1 MYIHELE
8 SWTDFRWSA
17 EAVAVLL
24 DEVCREQ
31 GRLFGRLAGLGFDSQ
46 LQAMAES
53 LTKEVVYS
61 SEIEGIKLNVDE
73 VRSSIAR
80 HLGIEGVK
88 FVPSSHYVD
97 GVVTVMLDAM
107 KNFDQPLTKEKLCG
121 WQSAFFPTGYSG
133 GTPIE
138 VGKYRTHE
146 EHVVSGFYG
155 RERVHYVAP
164 SPDRVEAEMQRFI
177 EWFNSEKPVSPVIR
191 SAIVHLWFVSIHPFE
206 DGNGRLARI
215 LGDMFL
221 ARADNSRFRFYNIS
235 SEINR
240 DNNHYYD
247 TLERVQRGDGDITEW
262 VVWYLQTLLA
272 ALREADATV
281 STVLNKTFFWMRFAS
296 IPLTER
302 QTRTLNLF
310 LDGYE
315 AKITSKNWA
324 NLSKCSKDT
333 AIRDIQDLVDK
344 HILKED
350 VPGAKRPSYSI
361 NYRDDNDDVSSAFA
375 NVEILKENGNYYLT
389 AVYEGSMPVKERIL
403 TLDAERYLK
412 GELPMSHLLGKYCTY
427 LVKR

>member
-8 SWTDFRWSA
+8 NWTEFRWSA
-17 EAVAVLL
+17 EAIAVLL

-31 GRLFGRLAGLGFDSQ
+31 GRLFGRLAGLGFDNQ

-61 SEIEGIKLNVDE
+61 SEIEGVKLNVDE

-88 FVPSSHYVD
+88 FVPSSHYVE
-97 GVVTVMLDAM
+97 GVVAVMLDAM
-107 KNFDQPLTKEKLCG
+107 ENFDQPLTKTKLCG
-121 WQSAFFPTGYSG
+121 WQSAFFPTGFSG
-133 GTPIE
+133 GAPIE

-164 SPDRVEAEMQRFI
+164 SPKRVEDEMSRFI
-177 EWFNSEKPVSPVIR
+177 DWFNADKPVSPVIR
-191 SAIVHLWFVSIHPFE
+191 SAIAHLWFVSIHPFE

-240 DNNHYYD
+240 DKNHYYNI
-247 TLERVQRGDGDITEW
+247 LERVQRGDGDITEW
-262 VVWYLQTLLA
+262 IVWYLQTLLA
-272 ALREADATV
+272 AIREANSMV
-281 STVLNKTFFWMRFAS
+281 STVLNKAFFWMRFAN

-302 QTRTLNLF
+302 QTCTLNLF

-324 NLSKCSKDT
+324 SLSKCSKDT
-333 AIRDIQDLVDK
+333 AIRDIQDLVEK

-350 VPGAKRPSYSI
+350 IPGAKRPSYSI
-361 NYRDDNDDVSSAFA
+361 NYGSENEDVLSVFHRA
-375 NVEILKENGNYYLT
+375 EIVNENGNYYLT
-389 AVYEGSMPVKERIL
+389 AFYDGSIPVKERVL
-403 TLDAERYLK
+403 ALDAERYRK
-412 GELPMSHLLGKYCTY
+412 GEMPLGHLLEKYCSY
-427 LVKR
+427 LMKR